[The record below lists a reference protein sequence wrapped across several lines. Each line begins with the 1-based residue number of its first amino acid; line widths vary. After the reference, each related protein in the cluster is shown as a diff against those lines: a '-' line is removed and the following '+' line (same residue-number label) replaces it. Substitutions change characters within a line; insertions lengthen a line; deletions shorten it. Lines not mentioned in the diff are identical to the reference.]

1 MIAAADSWEKK
12 KNNERIISMR
22 QGSVLR
28 PVTAA
33 QGFLSCHRAP
43 RVLIEKNALC
53 GLLANAVMGN

>member
-1 MIAAADSWEKK
+1 
-12 KNNERIISMR
+12 MR